1 MPGAEVAEDWA
12 AVATAID
19 DRLAQLRV
27 TQMDVAARAKISLT
41 TLRELQHNTS
51 PRRRRPQTLS
61 ALSEALDWPT
71 DYLAQVL
78 GGDNARPHADEQR
91 DPVLKSLASIERE
104 LRQLRDRVDQI
115 EQQLAGEGG

>member
-1 MPGAEVAEDWA
+1 VAEDWA
-12 AVATAID
+12 AVANAID

-27 TQMDVAARAKISLT
+27 TQMEAAARAKISLT

-61 ALSEALDWPT
+61 ALSEALDWPAG
-71 DYLAQVL
+71 YLATVL
-78 GGDNARPHADEQR
+78 GGQNPRPHPDEEH

-104 LRQLRDRVDQI
+104 LGQLRDRVGQI
-115 EQQLAGEGG
+115 ERQLAGEGG